1 MGRRIVL
8 SQRETALLMRHAG
21 EARRP
26 ALALDF
32 GTGGVAL
39 SEDGNGHPVSSWAVP
54 LLAEWRGVAFS
65 DGAGI

>member
-8 SQRETALLMRHAG
+8 TERETAQLMRHAG
-21 EARRP
+21 AARCA
-26 ALALDF
+26 ALAIDF

-39 SEDGNGHPVSSWAVP
+39 SETPEGRPVSAWALP
-54 LLAEWRGVAFS
+54 LLAEWRGITFN